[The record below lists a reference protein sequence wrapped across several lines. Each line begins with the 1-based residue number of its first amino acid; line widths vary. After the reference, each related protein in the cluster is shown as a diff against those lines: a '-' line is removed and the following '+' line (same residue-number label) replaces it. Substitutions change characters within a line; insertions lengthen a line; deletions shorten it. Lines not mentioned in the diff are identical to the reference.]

1 MRMYLAAIGSRGDF
15 EPFRSL
21 AIAASK
27 SGHDVHLAHSQ
38 DFATDESVPYTSH
51 HLPGSFEELLSEG
64 FSFTKS
70 LAQYRTV
77 IEPMLRGIYST
88 STSHITSLKPDVV
101 VYHPKVITAAA
112 AAHAVDALAARAELV
127 PTLTPTRDFPA
138 AGLPVRLHH
147 RLNRFSFSLV
157 AAGLSS
163 FGNPAKK
170 LGKELGVA
178 NLEPDISLCPV
189 SRVLIP
195 QPEDWPPSA
204 TITGPWLTSTKA
216 PQDTELEAF
225 LDRGPTVYIGFGSMN
240 DGEASARS
248 RAATI
253 LAATRTL
260 GYQTL
265 FVTGWGGVSVT
276 ESDASSPDV
285 LVRPSVHHESVF
297 PRVIA
302 AIHHGGAGTTQR
314 SLLAGAPT
322 IIMPFLADQ
331 PWWAQRLYD
340 QGLGPPALNKNPTRA
355 ELVSAAIADAVSRLD
370 TIKAVSRNMA
380 AEDGV
385 GHAIQLLEGAAP
397 KAQSHGNS

>member
-27 SGHDVHLAHSQ
+27 SGHDVHLAHSE
-38 DFATDESVPYTSH
+38 DFASDEPVPYTSH
-51 HLPGSFEELLSEG
+51 LLPGSFEELLSGG

-77 IEPMLRGIYST
+77 IEPMLSGIYNT
-88 STSHITSLKPDVV
+88 STTHITSLRPDVV
-101 VYHPKVITAAA
+101 VYHPKVITAAT
-112 AAHAVDALAARAELV
+112 AAHAVGAVAARAELA

-138 AGLPVRLHH
+138 AGLPLRVPRS
-147 RLNRFSFSLV
+147 LNRFSYSLV

-178 NLEPDISLCPV
+178 NIGPDMSLCPV
-189 SRVLIP
+189 SRVIVP
-195 QPEDWPPSA
+195 QPHDWPSSA
-204 TITGPWLTSTKA
+204 TITGPWHSSTKA
-216 PQDTELEAF
+216 PQDTELDAF
-225 LDRGPTVYIGFGSMN
+225 LNRGPTVYVGFGSMN
-240 DGEASARS
+240 DGEANARN

-253 LAATRTL
+253 LAATRNL

-276 ESDASSPDV
+276 ESDASSGDV

-331 PWWAQRLYD
+331 PWWAARLHA
-340 QGLGPPALNKNPTRA
+340 QGLGPAALNKKITRP
-355 ELVSAAIADAVSRLD
+355 EKVSAAIADAVSLVD
-370 TIKAVSRNMA
+370 TLKAVSQNMA

-385 GHAIQLLEGAAP
+385 GNAIQLLESAVP
-397 KAQSHGNS
+397 KA

>member
-27 SGHDVHLAHSQ
+27 SGHDVHLAHSE
-38 DFATDESVPYTSH
+38 DFASDEPVPYTSH
-51 HLPGSFEELLSEG
+51 LLPGSFEELLSGG

-77 IEPMLRGIYST
+77 IEPMLSGIYNT
-88 STSHITSLKPDVV
+88 STTHITSLRPDVV
-101 VYHPKVITAAA
+101 VYHPKVITSAT
-112 AAHAVDALAARAELV
+112 AAHAVGALAARAELV

-138 AGLPVRLHH
+138 AGLPLRLPPS
-147 RLNRFSFSLV
+147 LNRFSYSLV

-170 LGKELGVA
+170 LSKELGVA
-178 NLEPDISLCPV
+178 NVEPDISLCPV
-189 SRVLIP
+189 SQVLVP
-195 QPEDWPPSA
+195 QPSDWPSSA
-204 TITGPWLTSTKA
+204 IITGPWLSSAKA
-216 PQDTELEAF
+216 PQDSELDAF
-225 LDRGPTVYIGFGSMN
+225 LDSGPTVYVGFGSMN
-240 DGEASARS
+240 DGEANARN

-253 LAATRTL
+253 LAATRNL

-276 ESDASSPDV
+276 ESDASSGDV

-331 PWWAQRLYD
+331 PWWAARLHA
-340 QGLGPPALNKNPTRA
+340 QGLGPPALNKKTRRP
-355 ELVSAAIADAVSRLD
+355 EEVSAALADAVSRVDKL
-370 TIKAVSRNMA
+370 KAVSQSMA

-385 GHAIQLLEGAAP
+385 GDAIQLLESAVP
-397 KAQSHGNS
+397 KA